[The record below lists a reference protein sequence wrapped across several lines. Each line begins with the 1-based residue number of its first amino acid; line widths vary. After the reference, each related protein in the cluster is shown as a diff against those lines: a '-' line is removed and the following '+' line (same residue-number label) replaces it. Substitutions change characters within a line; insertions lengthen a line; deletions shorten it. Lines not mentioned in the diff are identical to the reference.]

1 MVRKYFGT
9 DGIRGRANGEITPE
23 LALKVGQAAGLLFQ
37 RGDHRH
43 RVVIGKDT
51 RLSGYMIETALVAG
65 FTSVG
70 MDVLLLG
77 PMPTPAVAMLTRSMR
92 ADIGVMISASH
103 NLYDDNGIKLFGPDG
118 YKLSDDVEREIE
130 KLIESDVSK
139 KLAKSADLGR
149 AKRIDGVQDRYIEFA
164 KRTLPRDLVAR
175 RAARRGR
182 LRAWRRLQGRARRVM
197 GTGRRGDSDRAS
209 SPTATTSTRNAARP
223 TPPRSPPRSARCAP
237 ISASRSTATPTAWCS
252 IDGAVHVIDGDQ
264 LLAVI
269 AESWKDDGR
278 LSKPGIVATVM
289 SNLGLERHLKT
300 RGIALIRTPVGDR
313 YVLEQMREHGFN
325 VGGEQSGH
333 IILSDYATTGD
344 GLVAALAGAC
354 GGEKAEPAGVGG
366 LPPFRAAA
374 ASAQECPLQ
383 KGQAA
388 GRRQRQIRHHQR
400 RKAAERQRPPRDPAL
415 RHRTRDPGDGRG
427 RRSGAGRGDRRRD
440 RRRAQPGGGLS
451 RRCAGKPRDRHRRHR
466 CRALAIH
473 RLALPTRLRF
483 LFERPDAFRLKHNC
497 VSPCSAKGDKVRD

>member
-9 DGIRGRANGEITPE
+9 DGIRGRANGVITPE

-37 RGDHRH
+37 RGEHRH

-118 YKLSDDVEREIE
+118 YKLSDEVEGNIE
-130 KLIESDVSK
+130 KLLDSDVSK
-139 KLAKSADLGR
+139 RLAKSPDLGR

-164 KRTLPRDLVAR
+164 KRTLPRDLSLDGMRVVVDCAHGAGYKVAPDALWELGAEVIALGVEPDGYNINKECGSTEPAALAAKVR
-175 RAARRGR
+175 EVRADLGIALDGDADRMVMVDERGH
-182 LRAWRRLQGRARRVM
+182 
-197 GTGRRGDSDRAS
+197 T
-209 SPTATTSTRNAARP
+209 
-223 TPPRSPPRSARCAP
+223 
-237 ISASRSTATPTAWCS
+237 
-252 IDGAVHVIDGDQ
+252 IDGDQ

-278 LSKPGIVATVM
+278 LAKPGIVSTVM
-289 SNLGLERHLKT
+289 SNLGLERHLKA
-300 RGIALIRTPVGDR
+300 RGISLVRTPVGDR

-325 VGGEQSGH
+325 VGGEPSGH

-344 GLVAALAGAC
+344 GLVSALQVLAVVKKQNRPVSEVCHRFEPLPQVLKNVRYKKGKPLEDAKVKSAITSAEKRLN
-354 GGEKAEPAGVGG
+354 GNGRLVIRPSGTEPVIRVMGEGDDQVLVEEIVDGIVDA
-366 LPPFRAAA
+366 LSQAAA
-374 ASAQECPLQ
+374 
-383 KGQAA
+383 
-388 GRRQRQIRHHQR
+388 
-400 RKAAERQRPPRDPAL
+400 
-415 RHRTRDPGDGRG
+415 
-427 RRSGAGRGDRRRD
+427 
-440 RRRAQPGGGLS
+440 
-451 RRCAGKPRDRHRRHR
+451 
-466 CRALAIH
+466 
-473 RLALPTRLRF
+473 
-483 LFERPDAFRLKHNC
+483 
-497 VSPCSAKGDKVRD
+497 